1 MVGRV
6 TPCAPPFVAMNGA
19 QGTARPTSD
28 LPFVFSVTTCSLEH

>member
-6 TPCAPPFVAMNGA
+6 TPCAPCFTLTNGA

-28 LPFVFSVTTCSLEH
+28 LPFVFSVTACSLEH